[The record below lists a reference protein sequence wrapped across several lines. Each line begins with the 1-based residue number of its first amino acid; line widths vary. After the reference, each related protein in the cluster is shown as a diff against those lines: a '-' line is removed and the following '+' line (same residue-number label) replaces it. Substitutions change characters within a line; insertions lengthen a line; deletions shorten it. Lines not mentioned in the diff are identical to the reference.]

1 MNEREFIGRIN
12 IDRALKSGW
21 WQEVRDPAGTALWGK
36 HAQSTKLELNLLSRH
51 YSLIV
56 DEEVDIQDPESGPLY
71 VEAWDPTEEDLDA
84 INEGLQRRANEG
96 GRVLKA
102 SAVRITSRLGLLW
115 VQGSA
120 GAEEIQISTNVD
132 YQSTFAS
139 ELLDPYEQISLDV
152 YNSVSLQELE
162 CKGWL

>member
-1 MNEREFIGRIN
+1 MSEYRKKLI
-12 IDRALKSGW
+12 
-21 WQEVRDPAGTALWGK
+21 EVALWGK

-84 INEGLQRRANEG
+84 INEGLQRRAHEG

-139 ELLDPYEQISLDV
+139 ELLDPLRTDFLGC
-152 YNSVSLQELE
+152 LQFRFTPGIRVQGLVV
-162 CKGWL
+162 GRSADNRS